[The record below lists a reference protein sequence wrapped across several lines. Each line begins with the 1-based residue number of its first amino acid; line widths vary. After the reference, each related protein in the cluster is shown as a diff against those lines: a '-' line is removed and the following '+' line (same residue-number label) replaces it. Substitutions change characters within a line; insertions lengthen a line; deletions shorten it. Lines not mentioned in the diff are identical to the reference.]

1 MRTKMHISTGKV
13 DGLHIEIIDIHR
25 FIEQLFTDSSVANI
39 IDRLLRRLVIG
50 SLRFGLLLTD

>member
-13 DGLHIEIIDIHR
+13 DGLHIEIIGIYR